1 MASNQAISA
10 GVNRSRTLRWPRY
23 LSRATLYLLV
33 AAGAAASMF
42 PLFWTLMTAGK
53 DIPEMFTYP
62 PSFVPAQP
70 HYVEILTALFTNYP
84 FGHWLLNP
92 FYITFFTL
100 VRALPSAS
108 LLPHSLPRFH
118 HSGPD
123 LF

>member
-84 FGHWLLNP
+84 FGHWLANS
-92 FYITFFTL
+92 FYITIFTAPP
-100 VRALPSAS
+100 VVPSAS
-108 LLPHSLPRFH
+108 LPAYSFPRF
-118 HSGPD
+118 PD
-123 LF
+123 SS